1 MSKIAE
7 LIEES
12 GAIKYGT
19 FELSNGSI
27 ADYYVDKYVFETQP
41 DVLEPIVAEI
51 AARLDDETI
60 DLIVG
65 PALGA
70 VPLVTGVSLHSGID
84 AAFIRQG
91 TKEYGTKA
99 RVEGT
104 IEAGDRVV
112 IVEDVTTTGGTVV
125 ETADLVSE
133 LGAVVERLIVVVDRN
148 EGADE
153 NVAAAGYDLESLV
166 RVGDELVVDSA

>member
-1 MSKIAE
+1 MSTIAE

-27 ADYYVDKYVFETQP
+27 SEYYVDKYIFETQP

-51 AARLDDETI
+51 ASRLDAETI
-60 DLIVG
+60 DVVVG

-70 VPLVTGVSLHSGID
+70 VPLATGVSLRSGID

-91 TKEYGTKA
+91 KKEYGTKA

-104 IEAGDRVV
+104 IEEGDRVA
-112 IVEDVTTTGGTVV
+112 IVEDVTTTGGTVI

-148 EGADE
+148 EGAVE
-153 NVAAAGYDLESLV
+153 NATEAGYELESIV
-166 RVGDELVVDSA
+166 RVGEELVVDSG